1 MDSNMILRIVCAA
14 LAVVILVVLVQR
26 RRSRVK

>member
-1 MDSNMILRIVCAA
+1 MDSTMILRIVCAA